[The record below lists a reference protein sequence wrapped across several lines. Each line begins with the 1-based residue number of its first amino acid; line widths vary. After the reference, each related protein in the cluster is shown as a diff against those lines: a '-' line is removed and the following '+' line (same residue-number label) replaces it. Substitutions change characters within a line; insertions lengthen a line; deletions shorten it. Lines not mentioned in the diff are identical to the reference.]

1 MAEGFGGITFR
12 VLLTKSLSLLLFNK
26 MLEQQPCFELSI
38 P

>member
-12 VLLTKSLSLLLFNK
+12 VFLIKSLSPFLFNK

-38 P
+38 L